1 MTTTTGTTATPQQA
15 TERMLFVNLPVSDPA
30 ATRAFWSGLGFTINE
45 AFSDERAV
53 SVQLNSLTSV
63 MFLEDAYF
71 HSFHGTVAPASGT
84 GALYCLS
91 AGSADDVRA
100 LVERALEL
108 GGSAA
113 SEPQADGPMF
123 GWSFR
128 DPEGQ
133 IWEVMWMDPA
143 ALG

>member
-1 MTTTTGTTATPQQA
+1 MTTTQQATQQA
-15 TERMLFVNLPVSDPA
+15 TERMLFVNLPVTDPA
-30 ATRAFWSGLGFTINE
+30 ATRAFWSDLGFTINE

-63 MFLEDAYF
+63 MFLEHAYF
-71 HSFHGTVAPASGT
+71 HSFHGTTAPTSGT

-100 LVERALEL
+100 LVERALDL

-113 SEPQADGPMF
+113 GEPQENGPMV

-128 DPEGQ
+128 DLDGQ
-133 IWEVMWMDPA
+133 IWEVMWMDPD

>member
-1 MTTTTGTTATPQQA
+1 MTTTQPTPQQA
-15 TERMLFVNLPVSDPA
+15 NERMLFVNLPVADPA
-30 ATRAFWSGLGFTINE
+30 ATRAFWSELGFTVNE
-45 AFSDERAV
+45 AFSDDRAV
-53 SVQLNSLTSV
+53 SVQLNALTSV
-63 MFLEDAYF
+63 MFLEHAYF
-71 HSFHGTVAPASGT
+71 HSFHGTTAPASGT

-100 LVERALEL
+100 LVERALAL
-108 GGSAA
+108 GGSPAG
-113 SEPQADGPMF
+113 EPQDDGPMF